1 MIPVKKSKAQV
12 IILDLLTLM
21 LIVFLIITIEINI
34 INNYNTRISN
44 NQETLNSLKEIIIV
58 DNIVNK
64 YNNST
69 INENNTFDIS
79 SLNYKNI
86 NNLCLIKTDS
96 IKIFTNYKQPINT
109 YARGIVI
116 NNHFSILEVGFCE

>member
-1 MIPVKKSKAQV
+1 
-12 IILDLLTLM
+12 M

-34 INNYNTRISN
+34 ISNYNTRIKN
-44 NQETLNSLKEIIIV
+44 NQETLNTLKEITIV

-64 YNNST
+64 YNNNT
-69 INENNTFDIS
+69 ITENNLFDIS

-96 IKIFTNYKQPINT
+96 IKIFTNYKQPTNT
-109 YARGIVI
+109 YTRGIVI